1 MTDKER
7 VYKMRTFLRM
17 LLLTVLITVFIAVGC
32 GESDISG
39 RQARLV
45 GNENLDLK
53 KQLKTCNNTVKK
65 REKEIEKQK
74 ELLAQC
80 KEEQIQIGEDTREAV
95 VNVLD
100 QLGESS
106 KVIEKLTAENE
117 QLKAE
122 LEQLKKQISQAHG
135 N

>member
-1 MTDKER
+1 
-7 VYKMRTFLRM
+7 MRTILRI
-17 LLLTVLITVFIAVGC
+17 LLLTVLITAFITAGC
-32 GESDISG
+32 GESEISG
-39 RQARLV
+39 RKARLV

-53 KQLKTCNNTVKK
+53 KQLKACNNTVKK

-74 ELLAQC
+74 EVLAQC
-80 KEEQIQIGEDTREAV
+80 EAEQIKIGEDTREAV
-95 VNVLD
+95 INVLD

-106 KVIEKLTAENE
+106 KEIEKLTAENE

-122 LEQLKKQISQAHG
+122 LEQLKKQISQAHD